1 MSASLGLDLATR
13 LWRCALPR
21 GASKLVLQCFCH
33 HVNNASGLCWP
44 SIGRV
49 ALMCGLSARAV
60 QGHVRRL
67 VAAGILRPR
76 LHIGHATRYTVHLDG
91 LTPLAFASAPGAGV
105 VAVPDA
111 PWQGA
116 GAVAHPAPTP
126 TPTPAACAAPR
137 AENDTPPPQIS
148 TPTPAESAPR
158 TVFNL
163 QLNTEGTSAP
173 ALPATL
179 TVVDGVHPEV
189 LADFAAIR
197 QTKRTGPV
205 TAAVIEAIGQQ
216 ARLAGLSLEQALQ
229 TCCDP
234 RRRWARF
241 EAGWLQTAPG
251 GESGGSGAYGG
262 GAGRSSASAT
272 TAAAPAPALCKP
284 PVAKPAAPE
293 VVAAGRARI
302 AALRQAA
309 VGAGLGSSKGCGW
322 AHAAIEKHQ
331 SGQPVRRAVLLDACA
346 ALKVNPAS
354 LGAGRM
360 H

>member
-1 MSASLGLDLATR
+1 MSASLSLDLAAG

-21 GASKLVLQCFCH
+21 GVSKLVLQCFCH
-33 HVNNASGLCWP
+33 HVNNTSGLCWP
-44 SIGRV
+44 SIARV

-60 QGHVRRL
+60 QGHVRGL
-67 VAAGILRPR
+67 VRAGVLRPR
-76 LHIGHATRYTVHLDG
+76 LRIGHATRYTVHLDG
-91 LTPLAFASAPGAGV
+91 LVPLVFASAPGAGV
-105 VAVPDA
+105 VVPDA
-111 PWQGA
+111 PWQSV
-116 GAVAHPAPTP
+116 GAVENSAPAPAVFDASP
-126 TPTPAACAAPR
+126 

-148 TPTPAESAPR
+148 TPTPAESAPITVLNIQENIER
-158 TVFNL
+158 T
-163 QLNTEGTSAP
+163 GAP
-173 ALPATL
+173 ALPATPM
-179 TVVDGVHPEV
+179 TVDGVNPEV

-197 QTKRTGPV
+197 KIKRKGPV
-205 TAAVIEAIGQQ
+205 TAAVIEQIGQQ

-251 GESGGSGAYGG
+251 GCGISAQI
-262 GAGRSSASAT
+262 AKTAQAARS
-272 TAAAPAPALCKP
+272 AAALTTPAPALWKP
-284 PVAKPAAPE
+284 PVAQPATPE

-302 AALRQAA
+302 TVLRQAT

-354 LGAGRM
+354 LGSARM